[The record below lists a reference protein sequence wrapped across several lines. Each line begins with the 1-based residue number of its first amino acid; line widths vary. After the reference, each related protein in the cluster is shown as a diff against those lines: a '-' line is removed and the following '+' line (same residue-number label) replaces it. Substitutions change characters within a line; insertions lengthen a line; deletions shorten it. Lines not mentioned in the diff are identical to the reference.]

1 MGEISV
7 LVLEGMRVLN
17 FCHYLQGPAAMQYLA
32 DMGAEV
38 IKIEPPKGAFER
50 HWAGAGTARV
60 GGVSALYLAGN
71 RNVLSVAI
79 DLKHAE
85 ARDVVYRLIGRS
97 HVLAENYRPGTLDR
111 LGFGYDAVCAS
122 KPDIIYASASGFGSG
137 GPLAQR
143 PGQDLLVQAMSG
155 LARVSGDGR
164 VPVPVGLAA
173 VDQHGA
179 ALMALSIA
187 GAYARWQATGQG
199 TRVEASLFTAA
210 IDLQNESIVTY
221 HAGGFGE
228 KSMPRDAH
236 LATWYHEAPYGV
248 YALKD
253 AFVALSMTKVDVF
266 AAALDDDRLRVLA
279 GVDPFAERDRIATVT
294 AQVLAEWSYDDLA
307 AALDKGGVWFARVD
321 DYEDLAANPQAAH
334 NGSFQQVP
342 VNGAMAT
349 LVSHPVSYDG
359 TVPGVRTL
367 ALSAGADTRRVLEQ
381 AGFDANEMNDLLRN
395 GVVFVPEDMQ

>member
-1 MGEISV
+1 
-7 LVLEGMRVLN
+7 MRVLN

-71 RNVLSVAI
+71 RNVLSIAV
-79 DLKHAE
+79 DLKHPE
-85 ARDVVYRLIGRS
+85 ATDVVHRLIGRT

-111 LGFGYDAVCAS
+111 LGLGYEQVKAR
-122 KPDIIYASASGFGSG
+122 KPDIIYASASGFGST
-137 GPLAQR
+137 GPLVRR

-155 LARVSGDGR
+155 LARATGDGR

-179 ALMALSIA
+179 ALMALSIT
-187 GAYARWQATGQG
+187 GAYAKWQATGLG
-199 TRVEASLFTAA
+199 TRVESSLFSAA

-221 HAGGFGE
+221 HAAGLGSR
-228 KSMPRDAH
+228 SMPRDPH

-248 YALKD
+248 YAVKD
-253 AFVALSMTKVDVF
+253 AFVALSMTKVEALADALNSDRLKALVDLDPFVERDIIASETADVLREWSF
-266 AAALDDDRLRVLA
+266 DALSEALD
-279 GVDPFAERDRIATVT
+279 
-294 AQVLAEWSYDDLA
+294 S
-307 AALDKGGVWFARVD
+307 GGIWFARVE

-334 NGSFQQVP
+334 NGAFQTMP
-342 VNGAMAT
+342 VNDAQAT
-349 LVSHPVSYDG
+349 LVSHPVSYNG
-359 TVPGVRTL
+359 EVPGIRTM
-367 ALSAGADTRRVLEQ
+367 ALSAGADTRSVLEN
-381 AGFDANEMNDLLRN
+381 AGFDGSEVADLIRN
-395 GVVFVPEDMQ
+395 NVVFTPDDAA